1 MDRLGLIRVPETALA
16 VTGTAVATVALLV
29 LAKVALWPRGQKV
42 YPNPL
47 KTVIP
52 RTPKEKLAK
61 LVYQPDQFPG
71 ARDVETP
78 VSVPTRGSE

>member
-1 MDRLGLIRVPETALA
+1 MDRLGLDRWFAVSETAI
-16 VTGTAVATVALLV
+16 VVSTTAVATAALVV
-29 LAKVALWPRGQKV
+29 LAKAALWPSNPKV
-42 YPNPL
+42 IPSPL

-52 RTPKEKLAK
+52 HTPKDKLAH

-78 VSVPTRGSE
+78 VSGHP